1 MLFRDTLTS
10 LARLMAQKLMAINTR
25 NFIIIVLVHHSQKM
39 YWLLN
44 FLRNHYGECKG
55 MMSLPLA
62 VKYNKQ

>member
-1 MLFRDTLTS
+1 MFFRDTLTS
-10 LARLMAQKLMAINTR
+10 LARLTAQKQLEINTR

-44 FLRNHYGECKG
+44 FPRSHCGECKNT
-55 MMSLPLA
+55 MSSPLV

>member
-1 MLFRDTLTS
+1 
-10 LARLMAQKLMAINTR
+10 LAIKTR

-44 FLRNHYGECKG
+44 FLRNHYGECKN
-55 MMSLPLA
+55 MKTLLLA